1 MVVPQALVPL
11 VVLAVF
17 AAGIVVIVPVAEGS
31 FVDIRAVAGEAV
43 VDIDMVGVEHVFVD
57 LESLQAPICPAVL
70 VSPVRVVV
78 VADLDHLDYK
88 NYQA

>member
-1 MVVPQALVPL
+1 MAS
-11 VVLAVF
+11 AVF
-17 AAGIVVIVPVAEGS
+17 AVGMVAVAPVAEGS
-31 FVDIRAVAGEAV
+31 FVDTLDSVAGEAAI
-43 VDIDMVGVEHVFVD
+43 DSDMVGVEHVFVD

-78 VADLDHLDYK
+78 TVADLDHLDYK